1 MDNTVLIVALVSTIG
16 FGLYSL
22 VAGVFSDIGHHG
34 AAGGHGGDGWSA
46 MEFISIQAI
55 LLALMSY
62 SWSFLYWQTRVEG
75 VPLQVLATLLS
86 GSAMVALYV
95 FGMRAIKRLNTPNT
109 FKEFAP
115 VVGMSATT
123 YLSIPAAGEGMGQ
136 VTILDPKKGDFQVNA
151 YSESAEAIETG
162 CLVTVTA
169 VQQNSVTV
177 RKV

>member
-1 MDNTVLIVALVSTIG
+1 MDNTVLIVALVSTIA
-16 FGLYSL
+16 FALYSL

-34 AAGGHGGDGWSA
+34 GGGHGGDGWHA
-46 MEFISIQAI
+46 LEFISIQAI
-55 LLALMSY
+55 LLAAMSY
-62 SWSFLYWQTRVEG
+62 SWSFLYWQARAVG
-75 VPLQVLATLLS
+75 FPLQALAALLS
-86 GSAMVALYV
+86 GSAMVVLYV
-95 FGMRAIKRLNTPNT
+95 FGMRAIKRLNTPDT

-123 YLSIPAAGEGMGQ
+123 YLSIPGSGEGMGQ
-136 VTILDPKKGDFQVNA
+136 VTILDPKKGDFQINA

-162 CLVTVTA
+162 CLVVVTA

>member
-1 MDNTVLIVALVSTIG
+1 MENTFLIVALVSTIG

-34 AAGGHGGDGWSA
+34 SAGGHDGDGWSA

-55 LLALMSY
+55 LLAVMSF
-62 SWSFLYWQTRVEG
+62 SWSFLYWQARAEG
-75 VPLQVLATLLS
+75 LPLQVLATFMS

-95 FGMRAIKRLNTPNT
+95 FGMRAIKRLNTPDAP
-109 FKEFAP
+109 KEFVP
-115 VVGMSATT
+115 EIGMSATA

-151 YSESAEAIETG
+151 YSEGAEAIETG
-162 CLVTVTA
+162 CLAVVTA

>member
-22 VAGVFSDIGHHG
+22 VAGIFSDIGHHG
-34 AAGGHGGDGWSA
+34 AGGGHGGDGWHA
-46 MEFISIQAI
+46 LEFISIQAI
-55 LLALMSY
+55 LLAVMSY
-62 SWSFLYWQTRVEG
+62 SWSFLYWQARVEG
-75 VPLQVLATLLS
+75 IPLQVVATILS
-86 GSAMVALYV
+86 ASAMVALYV
-95 FGMRAIKRLNTPNT
+95 FGMRAIKRLNTPDT

-151 YSESAEAIETG
+151 YSENDQAIETG
-162 CLVTVTA
+162 CLVVVTA